1 MARPGRRGY
10 SPNLRA
16 AVLHEIDAGK
26 GISAVSRAY
35 GVSRVAIYEWISER
49 EQAEAN
55 ARPLPRIL
63 CLADPLAD
71 NSGVAI
77 MTEDG
82 EPRGFVVWAAGVPS
96 GDVDDLTK
104 AIYSNENILR
114 RLRELSEAG
123 SDATADHWD
132 QARRAILWIAS
143 LWQERGDIAD
153 TDEE

>member
-82 EPRGFVVWAAGVPS
+82 ERRGFVVWAAKVP
-96 GDVDDLTK
+96 GREVDDLQK
-104 AIYSNENILR
+104 AIYSNENALR
-114 RLRELSEAG
+114 RLRELSDAG
-123 SDATADHWD
+123 SNATADHWD
-132 QARRAILWIAS
+132 DARRAILWVAS
-143 LWQERGDIAD
+143 RWQERGEIAE